1 MWIFSHISSLIL
13 RGWKHGRNK
22 DTQNSTDEF
31 IQEFENN
38 TPGSCVMQEVYSMN
52 LESRFCMFEVLLP
65 WPPGGLPCPAEWC
78 GCSYSWGDW
87 QAHGGYPGLCQAGIG
102 RCLCSHAV
110 HQLHG
115 GSGCIPHLRPAELRQ
130 PSWVH
135 WKDCVRQLPLGKQT
149 NWGEASSGRAPRH
162 HLQDGG
168 WGSCQVRQAPPAFGW
183 WLQGPNE
190 HWCHCRHARRM
201 EVGSQG
207 SSSQA
212 IEEGDEGLAWA
223 PYSKDSLKVT
233 MSVSVAVLRSA
244 CWLYIILS
252 LF

>member
-1 MWIFSHISSLIL
+1 MFSNHLWACDSKRCLKMTKCATITLSADRKKSATNANKGEK
-13 RGWKHGRNK
+13 RHGK
-22 DTQNSTDEF
+22 CKPPE
-31 IQEFENN
+31 IA
-38 TPGSCVMQEVYSMN
+38 CVCED
-52 LESRFCMFEVLLP
+52 LLP
-65 WPPGGLPCPAEWC
+65 WPPGSLPCPAEWC

-102 RCLCSHAV
+102 WCLCGHAV

-130 PSWVH
+130 SSRVH
-135 WKDCVRQLPLGKQT
+135 WKDRVRQLPLGKQA
-149 NWGEASSGRAPRH
+149 NWGEDSSGCAPRH

-168 WGSCQVRQAPPAFGW
+168 WGACQVCQAPPAFGW

-190 HWCHCRHARRM
+190 HWCHCCDAWGM

-212 IEEGDEGLAWA
+212 IEEGDEGLGLG
-223 PYSKDSLKVT
+223 SLQQGQLEGYHEYQCCSISSSGLVIF
-233 MSVSVAVLRSA
+233 
-244 CWLYIILS
+244 C
-252 LF
+252 